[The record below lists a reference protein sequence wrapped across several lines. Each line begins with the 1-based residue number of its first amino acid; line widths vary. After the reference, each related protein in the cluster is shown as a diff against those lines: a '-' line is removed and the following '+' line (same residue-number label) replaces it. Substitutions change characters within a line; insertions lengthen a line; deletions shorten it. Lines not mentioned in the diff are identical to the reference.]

1 MLEIA
6 VDIGGTFTD
15 VVCLQDKKSLYATKV
30 PSTPQDLAM
39 GVREGTI
46 KVLHLAGGQPTQVA
60 RFVHGTTIA
69 TNAVLEHK
77 GAVTGLLMT
86 DGFQDTLEIGRLKRS
101 KMYDLFLDPET
112 PTFLA
117 PGRRRVG
124 IRERVDAQGNVLMP
138 LDEDQVRQAVRTLV
152 EYHGLQAIAVCYLF
166 SFRNPTHELR
176 TRDIIWEEYPE
187 LSVSL
192 SSQVDPV
199 FREYERT
206 CVAAFDAYVRP
217 NVVTYLEKLEGE
229 LARLDITAGLQVMQS
244 RGAITSAQ
252 TAAEKPVTLLLS
264 GPAAGVMGGLF
275 AGEQSGFKNVITVDI
290 GGTSCD
296 VALVDNGRPTISR
309 EGEIST
315 YPLRVPMVN
324 VNTVGAGGG
333 SIAWLDTAG
342 GLRVGPQSAGA
353 VPGPACYSLGGENPT
368 VTDASL
374 VLGYLN
380 PDYFAAGEL
389 ALDVRAA
396 HKAIE
401 EIARP
406 LGLDLTAAAYGIHR
420 ILNARMADEIRL
432 VSVRQGYDPRQFALV
447 ALGGAGPVHGGVLMQ
462 ELRIPTLIVPRS
474 PGVLSAFGLL
484 VSNVEHEHTQ
494 TYAVRGDRV
503 NLEEMRRLFDQLEAL
518 GREKMRQDRVP
529 LAEVRVFRFADMR
542 YVGQA
547 YELEVP
553 VSDRLNPQALSIIM
567 QAFHDKHQQ
576 VYGHSSSEER
586 VEFVNLRTVHVHTLP
601 KPELTV
607 DIEGV
612 SLDEARKGVRPVY
625 FAESRGYV
633 DTPLFERAGL
643 PAGACLEGPAIIEQ
657 PDTTV
662 VVYPG
667 QVCTVDPAGNLII
680 RIRGE
685 GRDGI

>member
-1 MLEIA
+1 LEIA

-15 VVCLQDKKSLYATKV
+15 VVCLRDKKSLYATKV
-30 PSTPQDLAM
+30 PSTPRDLAI
-39 GVREGTI
+39 GVREGTV
-46 KVLHLAGGQPTQVA
+46 KVLRLASTQPTQVT

-69 TNAVLEHK
+69 TNAVLERK
-77 GAVTGLLMT
+77 GAITGLLMT

-112 PTFLA
+112 PTFLT

-124 IRERVDAQGNVLMP
+124 IRERVDAQGNVLVP
-138 LDEDQVRQAVRTLV
+138 LEEDQVRQAVRTLV
-152 EYHGLQAIAVCYLF
+152 EHHGVQAIAVCYLF
-166 SFRNPTHELR
+166 SFRYPSHELR
-176 TRDIIWEEYPE
+176 TRDIIWQEYPE

-199 FREYERT
+199 FQEYERT
-206 CVAAFDAYVRP
+206 CITVFDAYVRP

-229 LARLDITAGLQVMQS
+229 LARLGITTGLLVMQS

-252 TAAEKPVTLLLS
+252 TATEKPVTLLRS

-296 VALVDNGRPTISR
+296 VSLVKDGRPAVSR
-309 EGEIST
+309 EGKIST
-315 YPLRVPMVN
+315 YPLRAPMVN
-324 VNTVGAGGG
+324 VNSIGAGGG

-353 VPGPACYSLGGENPT
+353 DPGPACYGLGGENPT

-380 PDYFAAGEL
+380 PEYFAAGEL
-389 ALDVRAA
+389 ALDVGAA

-401 EIARP
+401 KIARP
-406 LGLDLTAAAYGIHR
+406 LGLDVTAAAYGIHR

-432 VSVRQGYDPRQFALV
+432 VSVRQGYDPRKFALV
-447 ALGGAGPVHGGVLMQ
+447 ALGGAGSVHCGALMQ
-462 ELRIPTLIVPRS
+462 ELGIPILIVPRS

-484 VSNVEHEHTQ
+484 VSNVEHEHTH

-503 NLEEMRRLFDQLEAL
+503 DLGEMSHLFDQLEAL
-518 GREKMRQDRVP
+518 GREKMQQDRVP
-529 LAEVRVFRFADMR
+529 LAEVRVLRFADMR

-553 VSDRLNPQALSIIM
+553 VPDQLSPQAVSIIVR
-567 QAFHDKHQQ
+567 AFHEKHQQ
-576 VYGHSSSEER
+576 VYGHSSPEER
-586 VEFVNLRTVHVHTLP
+586 VELVNLRTVHVHALP
-601 KPELTV
+601 KPALAV
-607 DIEGV
+607 DIRGA
-612 SLDEARKGVRPVY
+612 SLAETHKGVRPVY
-625 FAESRGYV
+625 FAEGQGYV

-643 PAGACLEGPAIIEQ
+643 LAGACLEGPAIIEQ

-667 QVCTVDPAGNLII
+667 QVCTVDTTGNLII
-680 RIRGE
+680 CICRESKG
-685 GRDGI
+685 GI